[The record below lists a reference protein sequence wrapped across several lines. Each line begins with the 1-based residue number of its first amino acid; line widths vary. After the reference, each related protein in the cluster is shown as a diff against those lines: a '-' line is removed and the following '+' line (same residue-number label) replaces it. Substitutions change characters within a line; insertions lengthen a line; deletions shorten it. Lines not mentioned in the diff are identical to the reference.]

1 MLQEN
6 CYIVSDETREA
17 VIIDCGAFYDTELQ
31 AIRQYI
37 TENEL
42 HPVHLIATHGH
53 VDHNIGN
60 KFVADLWGL
69 KVEVHA
75 ADERLM
81 QALPQQAAALLG
93 LQAGAEQFAD
103 VGRYLHADDVI
114 TFGSHQFTLIETPGH
129 TPGGVFFYCEEERV
143 AFSGDTLFKGSIG
156 RSDLPGGSMFLLIQ
170 SLRMISQMPDDIR
183 IYPGHGEATTIGE
196 EVAHNPYIDR

>member
-6 CYIVSDETREA
+6 CYVVSDETREA

-60 KFVADLWGL
+60 KFVADNWGL

-75 ADERLM
+75 ADERFM

-93 LQAGAEQFAD
+93 LQTGADQFAD
-103 VGRYLHADDVI
+103 VGKYLHADDVT

-170 SLRMISQMPDDIR
+170 TLRMISQLPDDIR
-183 IYPGHGEATTIGE
+183 IFPGHGDATTIGE